1 MFGQNYRQKQIYHQ
15 SPQGKIALTSLR
27 SIKHEDTMK
36 IGLMKVVLGFHNVG
50 YYEVISKQPIID
62 GLILF

>member
-1 MFGQNYRQKQIYHQ
+1 MLGQNYREKQIYHQ

-27 SIKHEDTMK
+27 STKHEDTMK
-36 IGLMKVVLGFHNVG
+36 IGLMRVVLGFHNG
-50 YYEVISKQPIID
+50 VISKQAIID